1 MGLWTSSLRTG
12 AERDE
17 RLMGVEVLCGSSWSE
32 SLEVEISS
40 EVVELVSVDRYLLQ
54 WRAEE
59 DGDIVV
65 ISERRR

>member
-17 RLMGVEVLCGSSWSE
+17 RSMGVEVLCGSSWSE

-40 EVVELVSVDRYLLQ
+40 EVVELVSVDRNVLQ